1 MNLIVVFMSI
11 TKKKYK
17 LMEMDA
23 HIDYSELMFI
33 FLKIFYM
40 QKLMK
45 KTCFWREKT
54 KSIRKKSGCKFIRIS
69 TSKKGDVGYK
79 IGRIQTFISKLT
91 DN

>member
-1 MNLIVVFMSI
+1 MNLIVIFMSI

-23 HIDYSELMFI
+23 YIDYSELMFI

-45 KTCFWREKT
+45 KNMLAETLFLK
-54 KSIRKKSGCKFIRIS
+54 RKD
-69 TSKKGDVGYK
+69 KKH
-79 IGRIQTFISKLT
+79 
-91 DN
+91 